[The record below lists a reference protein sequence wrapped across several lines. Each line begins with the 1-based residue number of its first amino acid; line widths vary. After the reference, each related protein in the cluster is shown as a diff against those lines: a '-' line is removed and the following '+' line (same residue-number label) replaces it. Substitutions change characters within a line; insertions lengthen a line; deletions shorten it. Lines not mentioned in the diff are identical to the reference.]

1 MHGVNLA
8 LDRHPIQRRGG
19 ISSRE
24 GVVILLVA
32 SCRGSRDKLRLN
44 GTLDSDFS
52 QDFTLGESHGDTF
65 NTIKDFT

>member
-44 GTLDSDFS
+44 GTLDSDF
-52 QDFTLGESHGDTF
+52 TLGESHGDTF

>member
-1 MHGVNLA
+1 MKCLELA
-8 LDRHPIQRRGG
+8 LHWTG
-19 ISSRE
+19 IPSRE

-32 SCRGSRDKLRLN
+32 SCRGSRDKFRLN